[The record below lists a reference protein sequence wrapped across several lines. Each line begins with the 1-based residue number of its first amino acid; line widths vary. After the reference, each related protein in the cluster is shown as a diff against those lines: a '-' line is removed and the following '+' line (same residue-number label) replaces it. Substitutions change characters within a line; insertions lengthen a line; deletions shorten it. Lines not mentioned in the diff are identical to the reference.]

1 MMKPITRTWGGM
13 TGWFATMST
22 LLRTASSVSP
32 KPASHLSKSMPQ
44 CRANSMRSADTP
56 RRSMFATISLPLMC
70 CAPQFVWATI
80 MMSSTPSSH
89 TAISSERMT
98 LPKGCATSAPA
109 TLMIFASPFF
119 SPSAASSSAVRRVS
133 MHETMASFLSGYLS
147 VA

>member
-1 MMKPITRTWGGM
+1 M
-13 TGWFATMST
+13 
-22 LLRTASSVSP
+22 L
-32 KPASHLSKSMPQ
+32 
-44 CRANSMRSADTP
+44 
-56 RRSMFATISLPLMC
+56 ATISLPLMC

-89 TAISSERMT
+89 TAIKSERIT

-133 MHETMASFLSGYLS
+133 MQDTMASFLSGYLS